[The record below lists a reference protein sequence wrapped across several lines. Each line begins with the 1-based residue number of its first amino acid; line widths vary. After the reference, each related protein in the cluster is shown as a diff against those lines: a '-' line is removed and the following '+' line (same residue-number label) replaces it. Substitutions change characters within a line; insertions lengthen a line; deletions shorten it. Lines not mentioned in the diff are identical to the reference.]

1 MSFGDPAISLDRTT
15 DFGVGVIGV
24 PFVEELCTADEVGID
39 DVDVPE
45 VIVGV
50 DDDADIE
57 VDVADADAE
66 VCGDDIPA
74 VPVVE
79 VVVVLIEVVVVVVEV
94 VVVEVVVVEVVVVEV
109 VVVEVV
115 EVVAAA
121 VVGVAVWDVVGTIPT
136 CQSSSFSFIC
146 FALTTSLWV
155 ISGPHWFLA
164 KKKNTVGAA

>member
-24 PFVEELCTADEVGID
+24 PFVEELCTADED
-39 DVDVPE
+39 
-45 VIVGV
+45 GV
-50 DDDADIE
+50 DD
-57 VDVADADAE
+57 DADAE

-79 VVVVLIEVVVVVVEV
+79 VVVVVVEVVVVVVVVEV
-94 VVVEVVVVEVVVVEV
+94 VVVEVV
-109 VVVEVV
+109 VV

-136 CQSSSFSFIC
+136 CQSSSFSSIS
-146 FALTTSLWV
+146 FALTTSLSV
-155 ISGPHWFLA
+155 IKGPRF
-164 KKKNTVGAA
+164 

>member
-24 PFVEELCTADEVGID
+24 PFVEELCTADED
-39 DVDVPE
+39 
-45 VIVGV
+45 GV
-50 DDDADIE
+50 DD
-57 VDVADADAE
+57 DADAE

-79 VVVVLIEVVVVVVEV
+79 VVVVVVEVVVVVVVVEV
-94 VVVEVVVVEVVVVEV
+94 VVVEVVVVEVV
-109 VVVEVV
+109 VV

-136 CQSSSFSFIC
+136 CQSSSFSSIS
-146 FALTTSLWV
+146 FALTTSLSV
-155 ISGPHWFLA
+155 I
-164 KKKNTVGAA
+164 